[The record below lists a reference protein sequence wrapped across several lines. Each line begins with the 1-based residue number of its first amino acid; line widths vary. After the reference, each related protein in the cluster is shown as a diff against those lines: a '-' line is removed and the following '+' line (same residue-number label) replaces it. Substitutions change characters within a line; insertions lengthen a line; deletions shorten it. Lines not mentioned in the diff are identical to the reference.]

1 MQLESLLRRR
11 AMIRAFRGDAIED
24 EKVWSILR
32 NAWRA
37 PSAGHLEPQDFVV
50 VRDEGIRKRL
60 AEAALGQSFIGEA
73 PVVIVVCSDTR
84 RNVGRYGERGRNFYS
99 IIDGSFAS
107 FIILLSVVELGL
119 GACFVGP
126 STMSGCRRSLGSRK
140 KSGRLG

>member
-11 AMIRAFRGDAIED
+11 AMIRAFIGDAIED

-50 VRDEGIRKRL
+50 VRDEGVKKSL
-60 AEAALGQSFIGEA
+60 AEAALGQTFVGEA

-84 RNVGRYGERGRNFYS
+84 RNVS
-99 IIDGSFAS
+99 
-107 FIILLSVVELGL
+107 
-119 GACFVGP
+119 
-126 STMSGCRRSLGSRK
+126 
-140 KSGRLG
+140 